1 MTFRSAPGAFSL
13 ALLAA
18 GLHAQSVTL
27 TFTAELNGGHIPL
40 DSVRVINLTQG
51 GDTVLHAP
59 DSVLVLDIS
68 TAIGS
73 PGSEALTGL
82 RLSTPRP
89 NPFEEHTQLVVT
101 VAGEGALELTVL
113 DAVGKTVSDL
123 RRRVGPGQHTFSF
136 AGGPVGL
143 LYAVARWNG
152 ERTVQRMVGLSSTSQ
167 PGVLHWAG
175 SSPLPVGGP
184 KSASFPWQPGDTLRY
199 LGYASDT
206 IGPLSAF
213 IEDEPMSSATELF
226 QLARGLVCPDSP
238 SVTDID
244 GNTYGTV
251 KIGSQCW
258 MAENLRT
265 ATYRDGS
272 SIPNV
277 TDNTAWTQLNS
288 GASCSY
294 DNSPA
299 NDAIYGKLYNWYTV
313 VDPSGLCPQGWH
325 VPTDAEWQQL
335 EAALGMPSGYLGH
348 TGWRGYVENVGG
360 KLKSS
365 ILWVLPNADATD
377 ESGFSGF
384 PGGYRGSDTG
394 VFDLLDYFGFFL
406 SASEN
411 GPEWAWSRGLGYH
424 NGGIGR
430 FIDGKGHGISVR
442 CVRD

>member
-1 MTFRSAPGAFSL
+1 MTLRSALGVFSL
-13 ALLAA
+13 ALLA
-18 GLHAQSVTL
+18 GSLHAQSVTL

-40 DSVRVINLTQG
+40 DSVRFINLTQG

-59 DSVLVLDIS
+59 DTVLVLNNS
-68 TAIGS
+68 MSIGAS
-73 PGSEALTGL
+73 DLDVLTGL
-82 RLSTPRP
+82 MLSTPRP

-184 KSASFPWQPGDTLRY
+184 KSVSFPWQPGDTLRY

-213 IEDEPMSSATELF
+213 IEDDPTSSATELF

-238 SVTDID
+238 SMTDID

-251 KIGSQCW
+251 QIGSQCW

-288 GASCSY
+288 GAWC
-294 DNSPA
+294 NHGNNAA
-299 NDAIYGKLYNWYTV
+299 NDDIYGKLYNWYTV

-335 EAALGMPSGYLGH
+335 EAALGMPIIELDSIGPRGSGVGTLLKASTFYDIHPPGG
-348 TGWRGYVENVGG
+348 TNETGFTGTGGGWRLDG
-360 KLKSS
+360 
-365 ILWVLPNADATD
+365 
-377 ESGFSGF
+377 
-384 PGGYRGSDTG
+384 TG
-394 VFDLLDYFGFFL
+394 IFV
-406 SASEN
+406 S
-411 GPEWAWSRGLGYH
+411 LGYH
-424 NGGIGR
+424 GFWWTDTAIDPDLSWFRSLSVTYTAVGR
-430 FIDGKGHGISVR
+430 DSWSKRLGFSVR

>member
-1 MTFRSAPGAFSL
+1 MTFRSALGAFSL
-13 ALLAA
+13 ALLTA

-175 SSPLPVGGP
+175 SSPLQVGGP

-199 LGYASDT
+199 LGYASDI

-213 IEDEPMSSATELF
+213 IEDDPTSSATEF
-226 QLARGLVCPDSP
+226 FYLARGLVCPNSP

-244 GNTYGTV
+244 GNTYWTV
-251 KIGSQCW
+251 QIGSQCW

-265 ATYRDGS
+265 GTYADGT
-272 SIPNV
+272 SIPHV

-288 GASCSY
+288 GAWCHYQNNAAS
-294 DNSPA
+294 DLT
-299 NDAIYGKLYNWYTV
+299 YGKRYNWYAIV
-313 VDPSGLCPQGWH
+313 HPDLCPQGWH
-325 VPTDAEWQQL
+325 VPTDLEWQL
-335 EAALGMPSGYLGH
+335 AEAFLGVPASELGLVNV
-348 TGWRGYVENVGG
+348 GRGVAENVGG
-360 KLKSS
+360 RMKST
-365 ILWVLPNADATD
+365 IYWYAPNTGATNA
-377 ESGFSGF
+377 SGFSGR
-384 PGGYRGSDTG
+384 PGGLRNGDSGIFSGLNTTG
-394 VFDLLDYFGFFL
+394 YWW
-406 SASEN
+406 SASEVS
-411 GPEWAWSRGLGYH
+411 WDYAWFRTLHTGSAGVSRQNNTKRFGLC
-424 NGGIGR
+424 
-430 FIDGKGHGISVR
+430 VR
-442 CVRD
+442 CIRD